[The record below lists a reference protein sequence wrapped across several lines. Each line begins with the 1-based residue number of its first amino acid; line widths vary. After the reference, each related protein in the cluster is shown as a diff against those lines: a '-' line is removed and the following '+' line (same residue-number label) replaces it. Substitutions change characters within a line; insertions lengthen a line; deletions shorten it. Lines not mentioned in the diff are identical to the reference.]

1 MKALD
6 LIDSIFARPQGY
18 VSRDVRR
25 ITGEQLAYLRDLIEK
40 DPEAAKVRSGQN
52 GSLVWM
58 PAGCGQFVLTEDTSG
73 GKKHTLA
80 RLGGVET
87 EKTGSLF

>member
-25 ITGEQLAYLRDLIEK
+25 ITGDQLSYLKDLIEQ
-40 DPEAAKVRSGQN
+40 DPERAKVRAGQN

-58 PAGCGQFVLTEDTSG
+58 PTGCGQFVLTEDHA

-80 RLGGVET
+80 RLSGVET
-87 EKTGSLF
+87 EKTLSLF